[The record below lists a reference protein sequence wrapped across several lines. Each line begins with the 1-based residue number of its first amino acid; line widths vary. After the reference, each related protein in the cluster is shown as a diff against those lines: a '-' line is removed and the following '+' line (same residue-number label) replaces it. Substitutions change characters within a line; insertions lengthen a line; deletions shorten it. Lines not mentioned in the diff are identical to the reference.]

1 MVVLDNRHGLTS
13 PDGPQKCH
21 LQETLKSTTYSR
33 LEKYSSIRVNVLLSS
48 VLILHSSIVHAA
60 VTLVAMDR
68 VRYKSLFVLYST
80 DPLDSADCDP
90 CTLESVSHGARSFP
104 RQFHRKWF

>member
-1 MVVLDNRHGLTS
+1 MRHE
-13 PDGPQKCH
+13 DECAD
-21 LQETLKSTTYSR
+21 ECAFAVDLKTVPLIMCFVFMQCVS
-33 LEKYSSIRVNVLLSS
+33 VLLSS
-48 VLILHSSIVHAA
+48 VLILHSSTVHAA
-60 VTLVAMDR
+60 VTFVAMDR

-104 RQFHRKWF
+104 RQFHRRWF

>member
-1 MVVLDNRHGLTS
+1 MLHVCLLLLICTHDLLCCCVLLIVMFVFM
-13 PDGPQKCH
+13 QC
-21 LQETLKSTTYSR
+21 
-33 LEKYSSIRVNVLLSS
+33 VNVLLSS
-48 VLILHSSIVHAA
+48 VLILHASIVHAA

-90 CTLESVSHGARSFP
+90 CTLESVSHGARYFP
-104 RQFHRKWF
+104 RQFHRTWF